1 MSKTFQ
7 LDPGTRIGLRR
18 SLLCLAIFMMSG
30 ITAIGQLTTATIT
43 GTVTDQSGA
52 AVPGAT
58 VTLKNTDTGISRTAQ
73 TAENG
78 KYEALSLPAGSYEIS
93 AALTGFRT
101 VVHTG
106 ISLTVGQN
114 AVVDFALQVGQVSES
129 VTVTGEIAQI
139 ETTTATVANVV
150 DEKRVTDLPLNGRDL
165 TQLSFLQPGVIKSPA
180 GAGAFSGLGDKLSV
194 AGSRGNQNIYL
205 LDGVSNSDL
214 SGNAQSASGQLAGAE
229 TIKEFQIITNN
240 YSAEYRSQAGAIV
253 SAVTKSGT
261 NNLHG
266 SLYEFLRN
274 DALDAAKWEE
284 NKGGGKS
291 PFKRNQFGGSLGG
304 PIFKDQTFFFAS
316 YEGLRQSQGVNTQ
329 ARVPDMNARNGVLP
343 GVSPITISSAIR
355 PYLDLYPVPG
365 CGNRILSP
373 AVLNEVKVGYSFTN
387 PVQDIPLTSR
397 DFGSLAFRPGRKLLG
412 QIQISPLDDIGYR
425 TDKSDYQQKL
435 WSFMDGLSV
444 TRGAHLLRMGVNFEH
459 YWYQQISCS
468 RGCYG
473 RYQFSNLAQFLQAQ
487 PQLFE
492 VQLPGAENP
501 DRHLRQILLGSYF
514 QDNWNIHPSLTLN
527 LGIRHEF
534 VTVPREEN
542 GLIAAMKTPFDAGMY
557 LSKEAQKLYP
567 TFPTLGTVDQFYTN
581 ATLKSFSP
589 RFGFAF
595 APGGKKFSVRGGFGM
610 FYEHPMLYNLRTNIQ
625 EMPPFAQ
632 IGSILA
638 ADAARA
644 GIPLTFPRAID
655 NPAIAGLLGAGGFT
669 ARVVAY
675 QHTPAYIYLWG

>member
-18 SLLCLAIFMMSG
+18 SLLCLAIFIMSG

-150 DEKRVTDLPLNGRDL
+150 DEKKVTDLPLNGRDL

-365 CGNRILSP
+365 VGNRILSEP
-373 AVLNEVKVGYSFTN
+373 GRRADGTVLLAAIARVPTN
-387 PVQDIPLTSR
+387 D
-397 DFGSLAFRPGRKLLG
+397 DFGLGRIDHNFSSGKLGTISGTYNYDNGESSSETPPSRCLPA
-412 QIQISPLDDIGYR
+412 IPSPLKR
-425 TDKSDYQQKL
+425 T
-435 WSFMDGLSV
+435 GP
-444 TRGAHLLRMGVNFEH
+444 LR
-459 YWYQQISCS
+459 
-468 RGCYG
+468 
-473 RYQFSNLAQFLQAQ
+473 
-487 PQLFE
+487 
-492 VQLPGAENP
+492 
-501 DRHLRQILLGSYF
+501 
-514 QDNWNIHPSLTLN
+514 
-527 LGIRHEF
+527 
-534 VTVPREEN
+534 
-542 GLIAAMKTPFDAGMY
+542 
-557 LSKEAQKLYP
+557 
-567 TFPTLGTVDQFYTN
+567 
-581 ATLKSFSP
+581 
-589 RFGFAF
+589 
-595 APGGKKFSVRGGFGM
+595 
-610 FYEHPMLYNLRTNIQ
+610 
-625 EMPPFAQ
+625 
-632 IGSILA
+632 
-638 ADAARA
+638 
-644 GIPLTFPRAID
+644 
-655 NPAIAGLLGAGGFT
+655 
-669 ARVVAY
+669 
-675 QHTPAYIYLWG
+675 